1 MHVVSRYTAA
11 EAAAT
16 IDPRGRAIAL
26 SVVIAAGAL
35 LLIMPPVIGVTG
47 TLSLLTALIAAFGVG
62 WGFTRGQSWLYRS
75 PLAATRWAFLLSAA
89 GWLLALVAW
98 YGGQDWPALLPGMR
112 VSVATVL
119 SVAIAIAATL
129 LTWHTAGGGR
139 HGVCFAFAVLL
150 DWALLG
156 ALMVRIRQQES
167 AA

>member
-1 MHVVSRYTAA
+1 
-11 EAAAT
+11 
-16 IDPRGRAIAL
+16 
-26 SVVIAAGAL
+26 
-35 LLIMPPVIGVTG
+35 MPPVIGVTG

-98 YGGQDWPALLPGMR
+98 YGGQDWPALLPGVACGGAGAAVAWRIAAGRTALPGMR
-112 VSVATVL
+112 VSGATVL

-129 LTWHTAGGGR
+129 LTWHTAGR
-139 HGVCFAFAVLL
+139 TPWRLL
-150 DWALLG
+150 CL
-156 ALMVRIRQQES
+156 RR

>member
-98 YGGQDWPALLPGMR
+98 YGGQDCRAWRAVGR
-112 VSVATVL
+112 ERL
-119 SVAIAIAATL
+119 SP
-129 LTWHTAGGGR
+129 
-139 HGVCFAFAVLL
+139 
-150 DWALLG
+150 G
-156 ALMVRIRQQES
+156 ALRRVGRRCRGCGS
-167 AA
+167 AAPRC

>member
-26 SVVIAAGAL
+26 SVVNAAGAL

-75 PLAATRWAFLLSAA
+75 PWRRRAGPFYCQRPAGCWRW
-89 GWLLALVAW
+89 
-98 YGGQDWPALLPGMR
+98 
-112 VSVATVL
+112 
-119 SVAIAIAATL
+119 
-129 LTWHTAGGGR
+129 
-139 HGVCFAFAVLL
+139 
-150 DWALLG
+150 
-156 ALMVRIRQQES
+156 
-167 AA
+167 

>member
-89 GWLLALVAW
+89 GWLLALVACGR
-98 YGGQDWPALLPGMR
+98 YRNVAE
-112 VSVATVL
+112 VSRAMLHIQATVQPDPE
-119 SVAIAIAATL
+119 
-129 LTWHTAGGGR
+129 LTALYDARYAEFKQISPACRPLFASLAGTP
-139 HGVCFAFAVLL
+139 
-150 DWALLG
+150 
-156 ALMVRIRQQES
+156 
-167 AA
+167 

>member
-1 MHVVSRYTAA
+1 MGIYTR
-11 EAAAT
+11 T
-16 IDPRGRAIAL
+16 I
-26 SVVIAAGAL
+26 
-35 LLIMPPVIGVTG
+35 
-47 TLSLLTALIAAFGVG
+47 
-62 WGFTRGQSWLYRS
+62 WLYRS

-98 YGGQDWPALLPGMR
+98 YGGQDWPALLPGVACGGAGAAVAWRIAAGRTALPGMR
-112 VSVATVL
+112 VSGATVL